1 MLLQNCSARGKRQV
15 QRICWTWRR
24 RLHRSGRSWGVLNPR
39 YLLSTCFTRCPWLV
53 SPRGCHVACKRGTVC
68 LLDECNPHLLSW
80 VCAWETAVRRL
91 YTNSS
96 NTDIVSAS
104 GGRSVNR
111 NSWRGLSKSCGHA
124 RPCMD
129 LRVAEELHFK
139 AASIFWKAAGSGE
152 KSGWVRPGQEHAA
165 AGMGRKA
172 SMLKTSW

>member
-1 MLLQNCSARGKRQV
+1 M
-15 QRICWTWRR
+15 
-24 RLHRSGRSWGVLNPR
+24 
-39 YLLSTCFTRCPWLV
+39 
-53 SPRGCHVACKRGTVC
+53 ACKCGTVC

-96 NTDIVSAS
+96 NADIVSAS

-111 NSWRGLSKSCGHA
+111 DSWRELSKSCGQA

-165 AGMGRKA
+165 AGMGRKP
-172 SMLKTSW
+172 SMLKMSW